1 MRGMTGA
8 TGLTGA
14 YVPRSSPLHRL
25 PAGAKLAG
33 LAAACTALVLLG
45 SPLALGGAAAGTAAL
60 YALARVGPA
69 AAWAQV
75 RPVRW
80 FAAAL
85 FALQWL
91 LVGLEGAAVV
101 TLRVVLAVAL
111 AGLVTITTRTS
122 EMMAALERL
131 MAPARL
137 AGLDPF
143 RLSLLLSLTIRTVPV
158 LTTLAGRVRD
168 AQRAR
173 GVERSLRAFAV
184 PLVVGA
190 LRHADALGEALS
202 ARGLDD

>member
-1 MRGMTGA
+1 MN
-8 TGLTGA
+8 GLTGA
-14 YVPRSSPLHRL
+14 YVPGASPLHRL

-33 LAAACTALVLLG
+33 LALACTVLVLLRT
-45 SPLALGGAAAGTAAL
+45 PPALAGAAAVVAGL
-60 YALARVGPA
+60 YAVSRVGVA

-80 FAAAL
+80 FAVAL
-85 FALQWL
+85 FGMQWIFVDL
-91 LVGLEGAAVV
+91 SGAATT

-122 EMMAALERL
+122 AMMAALERCL
-131 MAPARL
+131 APARF

-143 RLSLLLSLTIRTVPV
+143 RLSLLLSLTVRSVPV
-158 LTTLAGRVRD
+158 MAGLAARVRE

-184 PLVVGA
+184 PMVVSA

>member
-1 MRGMTGA
+1 MNGR
-8 TGLTGA
+8 TGA
-14 YVPRSSPLHRL
+14 YVPGASPLHRL

-33 LAAACTALVLLG
+33 LAVVCTALVLLS
-45 SPLALGGAAAGTAAL
+45 SPLALGGAAVLTAAL
-60 YALARVGPA
+60 YALSRVGVA

-80 FAAAL
+80 FAVAL
-85 FALQWL
+85 FGLQWAF
-91 LVGLEGAAVV
+91 VGLEGAAVT
-101 TLRVVLAVAL
+101 TLRVVVAVAL

-122 EMMAALERL
+122 DMMAVLERL

-137 AGLDPF
+137 VGLDPF

-158 LTTLAGRVRD
+158 LADLAGRVRD

>member
-1 MRGMTGA
+1 MS
-8 TGLTGA
+8 GLTGA
-14 YVPRSSPLHRL
+14 YVPGGSLLHRL

-33 LAAACTALVLLG
+33 LAVSCTALLLLR
-45 SPLALGGAAAGTAAL
+45 SPAALTGAAAAVVLL
-60 YALARVGPA
+60 YAVSGVGLA

-80 FAAAL
+80 FAVAL
-85 FALQWL
+85 FGVQ
-91 LVGLEGAAVV
+91 LVFADLPTAASS

-111 AGLVTITTRTS
+111 AGLVTLTTRTS
-122 EMMAALERL
+122 ALMACLERCL
-131 MAPARL
+131 APARF

-143 RLSLLLSLTIRTVPV
+143 RLSLLLSLTLRSVPV
-158 LTTLAGRVRD
+158 IADLVTRVRE

-173 GVERSLRAFAV
+173 GVERSPRAFAV

-190 LRHADALGEALS
+190 LRHADALGEALA

>member
-1 MRGMTGA
+1 VN
-8 TGLTGA
+8 GLTGA
-14 YVPRSSPLHRL
+14 YVPGASPLHRL

-33 LAAACTALVLLG
+33 LAVACTVLVLLR
-45 SPLALGGAAAGTAAL
+45 SPLALAGAAAVVAGL
-60 YALARVGPA
+60 YTLSRVGIA

-85 FALQWL
+85 FAMQWIF
-91 LVGLEGAAVV
+91 VSLEGAAVT

-111 AGLVTITTRTS
+111 AGLVTLTTRTS
-122 EMMAALERL
+122 AMMATLERCL
-131 MAPARL
+131 APARF

-143 RLSLLLSLTIRTVPV
+143 RLSLLLSLTVRSVPV
-158 LTTLAGRVRD
+158 LAELAGRVRD

-173 GVERSLRAFAV
+173 GVERSARAFAV

-190 LRHADALGEALS
+190 LRHADALGEALG

>member
-1 MRGMTGA
+1 M

-14 YVPRSSPLHRL
+14 YVPGTSPLHRL
-25 PAGAKLAG
+25 PAGAKLGG
-33 LAAACTALVLLG
+33 LAAACTVLVLLG
-45 SPLALGGAAAGTAAL
+45 SPAALAGAAAAVAGL
-60 YALARVGPA
+60 YALARVGVA

-80 FAAAL
+80 FAVAL
-85 FALQWL
+85 FALQWFT
-91 LVGLEGAAVV
+91 VGVEGAAVT

-122 EMMAALERL
+122 DMLATLERCL
-131 MAPARL
+131 APARFV
-137 AGLDPF
+137 GLDPF
-143 RLSLLLSLTIRTVPV
+143 RVSLLLSLTIRSVPV
-158 LTTLAGRVRD
+158 LTGLAARVRE